1 MITLLLALATLGY
14 LSSGE
19 PQREK
24 PTVAALPVETQW
36 DIKVLVLN
44 FNPIIASQHGRRLHQ
59 VCNWNDPKELA
70 QQYIQDVGI
79 ASNGYISFKIVE
91 WKDISAFPPK
101 KDGFSYTE
109 ESYLKCHATN
119 QGWHQ
124 PDELDYPEVLE
135 TYGVVEKIN
144 KGEVDEVWLFGGP
157 YFGFWESAMAGPN
170 SFPINGGAYPNVKT
184 LRAFA
189 IMGFNYERGV
199 AEMLH
204 NLCHRTEAT
213 MTRIYGGWQA
223 DKLDHLWARFAAN
236 AKQSNGYAGVGS
248 CHFPPN
254 ADNEYDYANPRPV
267 KSTAPDWRRFPNLTG
282 ITDLVNCETWGGPD
296 YHRRYL
302 IWWFS
307 HLPRAP
313 GWNGDGRLNNW
324 WKYVFDFNSY
334 DERGRPKK

>member
-124 PDELDYPEVLE
+124 P
-135 TYGVVEKIN
+135 
-144 KGEVDEVWLFGGP
+144 
-157 YFGFWESAMAGPN
+157 
-170 SFPINGGAYPNVKT
+170 
-184 LRAFA
+184 
-189 IMGFNYERGV
+189 
-199 AEMLH
+199 
-204 NLCHRTEAT
+204 
-213 MTRIYGGWQA
+213 
-223 DKLDHLWARFAAN
+223 
-236 AKQSNGYAGVGS
+236 
-248 CHFPPN
+248 
-254 ADNEYDYANPRPV
+254 
-267 KSTAPDWRRFPNLTG
+267 
-282 ITDLVNCETWGGPD
+282 
-296 YHRRYL
+296 
-302 IWWFS
+302 
-307 HLPRAP
+307 
-313 GWNGDGRLNNW
+313 
-324 WKYVFDFNSY
+324 
-334 DERGRPKK
+334 